1 MLSMLQN
8 WKGPI
13 EVNGEKYDSIKA
25 FITGNKALSGKIDI
39 KLLTGKEKPLKT
51 RDNEVIEQDK
61 VYKIT
66 VKKYMTEKAS
76 PGFDFMAKMNNDIPM
91 PLVTM
96 VGTIEKETRGM
107 VYMKLKGMGLSTCN
121 CLRCGR
127 ALNNPVSRHY
137 GIGPECM
144 SKLGLVRDI
153 NDVEG
158 IKEDLTE
165 IEWEG
170 WVIKSAIK
178 TKEEQ

>member
-1 MLSMLQN
+1 MVTMLQA
-8 WKGPI
+8 WKGQVEI
-13 EVNGEKYDSIKA
+13 EGKLYNSIDA
-25 FITGNKALSGKIDI
+25 FISAHKALSGKISI
-39 KLLTGKEKPLKT
+39 KLLAGEEKPCMTAENKDL
-51 RDNEVIEQDK
+51 DASK

-96 VGTIEKETRGM
+96 VGIIRKETRGM
-107 VYMKLKGMGLSTCN
+107 VYMKLRGLGVKTCH

-127 ALNNPVSRHY
+127 VLNNPISKHY

-153 NDVEG
+153 SDVEG

-170 WVIKSAIK
+170 WIIKSAIK
-178 TKEEQ
+178 NQEEL